1 MMLEVNEFRKK
12 YNQNLVLEIPQLSI
26 SEGIHW
32 FVGQNGSGKSTFFK
46 SLAGIIPFEG
56 SLLFQNMT
64 PHEQQ
69 CKFLVNYS
77 EAEPKY
83 PDFVTAKDILK
94 FIAYSKKAPN
104 GQLEDL
110 VAHFGVVDYWEN
122 NIATYSSGM
131 LKKVS
136 LVSGF
141 LGRPQLIILDEP
153 FILVD
158 AASIDKLYEIVA
170 RTQVEYGTS
179 FFLSSHQDLLP
190 EKLKLDSVLIVDNK
204 TIVKK

>member
-1 MMLEVNEFRKK
+1 MLIVNRFRKE
-12 YNQNLVLEIPQLSI
+12 YNNHIVLDIPSLKI
-26 SEGIHW
+26 AKGIHW
-32 FVGQNGSGKSTFFK
+32 FVGKNGSGKSTFFK
-46 SLAGIIPFEG
+46 SLAGIIPFQGEI
-56 SLLFQNMT
+56 LFESFKPSQV
-64 PHEQQ
+64 E
-69 CKFLVNYS
+69 CKFLINYS

-94 FIAYSKKAPN
+94 FIAYAKKSPA

-110 VAHFGVVDYWEN
+110 VNHFGVDDYWEN
-122 NIATYSSGM
+122 NVGTYSSGM

-141 LGRPQLIILDEP
+141 LGKPQLIILDEP

-158 AASIDKLYEIVA
+158 TASIEKLYDIICQ
-170 RTQVEYGTS
+170 THSQFGTS

-190 EKLKLDSVLIVDNK
+190 EKLKIDSVLVVDNK
-204 TIVKK
+204 TITEK